1 MIKLNKLDKL
11 SIEMYAIIIDKN
23 KFLLKSPKIVLL
35 YSLGDYML

>member
-23 KFLLKSPKIVLL
+23 KSPKIVLL
-35 YSLGDYML
+35 YSLGDYIL